1 MVSTRPTKSIHHKR
15 GMNTD
20 MTLQKRSTTSLNMIG
35 YKNSAVM
42 DLVLFSRNQTINL
55 RFQSVCIRRL
65 SNQYFKA
72 TVMEPLVENLKKQVT
87 CSICLDT
94 YTDPKILSCFHTF
107 CCKCLEEH
115 ARKTHRQGKFR
126 CPECQ
131 AEIDLPEGNR
141 FDRLPTSFHQNTL
154 IGLLETED
162 REALLRPPFC
172 SQHKN
177 ERLRYFCSSCEVC
190 ICPVCFAEDH
200 RGHEFDV
207 IEKALQEDKKH
218 IMLKVDTIKEKANLF
233 REEIRKLEKTS
244 KDVEMIITIARQQVS
259 EAAEH
264 VITKTRLQEKQL
276 LESLEMTRRKRIE
289 RINSAKQ
296 ELESL
301 VKQMHQAA
309 EFAEN
314 LVQRSSGLNIIQ
326 TKTTLKQKFQELC
339 EVEISRH
346 HPTTFVKFTA
356 ASQQHLKL
364 GFIQLSEKPA
374 KAAKSTL
381 KGVDQTF
388 QAGVEAE
395 FTLCSKTAEG
405 EISNL
410 TDLSDQVEWL
420 IKPTEDVTNVTVQE
434 GEDGNLRLK
443 FTPKVP
449 GAYSVEVK
457 INGEKLPSSPF
468 TLPVKERQLVVVGE
482 LDLKCNQG
490 QKFKK
495 PAGIAVNTQGDI
507 VVVDHNVHCVFV
519 FNKEGNFLQ
528 QIGTEGADPGQFKG
542 PTDVS
547 FLNNNEILI
556 TDNLNNRIQ
565 HINIQTGTVVK
576 TFGKG
581 GEGKGHFH
589 NPLSIC
595 LDDTERIVITEFYN
609 NRVQV
614 MSKEGEA
621 LFTIGDSG
629 PEKLSTPYSC
639 IPYKNIFL
647 VTERDNHVIKAFDA
661 SNTFLY
667 KFGEKGNQ
675 DGQFNK
681 PCGMCLDGSDNL
693 LVCDHLNNRVQQFS
707 LDGRFTG
714 KTTVP
719 LQSPFQ
725 IVTAPDGR
733 ILVTSLKAKK
743 IYILK

>member
-1 MVSTRPTKSIHHKR
+1 
-15 GMNTD
+15 
-20 MTLQKRSTTSLNMIG
+20 
-35 YKNSAVM
+35 
-42 DLVLFSRNQTINL
+42 
-55 RFQSVCIRRL
+55 
-65 SNQYFKA
+65 
-72 TVMEPLVENLKKQVT
+72 MEPLVENLKKQVT

-107 CCKCLEEH
+107 CCKCLKEH
-115 ARKTHRQGKFR
+115 ARNTHRQGKFR

-131 AEIDLPEGNR
+131 AEIDLPESNR
-141 FDRLPTSFHQNTL
+141 FDRLSTSFIHNSLLGL
-154 IGLLETED
+154 IETED
-162 REALLRPPFC
+162 REDLLRPPFC

-207 IEKALQEDKKH
+207 IEKVLQEDKKY
-218 IMLKVDTIKEKANLF
+218 IMLNVETIKEKANLF

-244 KDVEMIITIARQQVS
+244 GDVEMIITIAKQQVS
-259 EAAEH
+259 EAAQH
-264 VITKTRLQEKQL
+264 VITKTLQQEKQL
-276 LESLEMTRRKRIE
+276 LESLEMTRRKRTE
-289 RINSAKQ
+289 RIHSAKE

-314 LVQRSSGLNIIQ
+314 LVQSSPGLNIIQ
-326 TKTTLKQKFQELC
+326 TKTTLKQKFQELHG
-339 EVEISRH
+339 VEISRH
-346 HPTTFVKFTA
+346 HLTTFVKFTA
-356 ASQQHLKL
+356 ASQQDLKL
-364 GFIQLSEKPA
+364 GFIQLTEKPA

-381 KGVDQTF
+381 EGLDRIF

-395 FTLCSKTAEG
+395 FTLCPRTAEG

-410 TDLSDQVEWL
+410 TDFSDQVEWL
-420 IKPTEDVTNVTVQE
+420 IKPTEDVTNVTVQ

-449 GAYSVEVK
+449 GAYRVEVT

-482 LDLKCNQG
+482 LDLKFNQG
-490 QKFKK
+490 QKLKK
-495 PAGIAVNTQGDI
+495 VAEIAVNTQGDI
-507 VVVDHNVHCVFV
+507 VVVDNLGHCVFV
-519 FNKEGNFLQ
+519 FNRGGNFLK
-528 QIGTEGADPGQFKG
+528 QIGKEGADPGQFKYPVG
-542 PTDVS
+542 VS
-547 FLNNNEILI
+547 FLNSNEILI
-556 TDNLNNRIQ
+556 TDQLNNRIQ
-565 HINIQTGTVVK
+565 HINIQTGSVVK
-576 TFGKG
+576 TFGKKG
-581 GEGKGHFH
+581 NRKGHF
-589 NPLSIC
+589 NTPLSIC
-595 LDDTERIVITEFYN
+595 LDDKERIVVTEFYN

-639 IPYKNIFL
+639 ISYKNIFL

-675 DGQFNK
+675 DGQFNS
-681 PCGMCLDGSDNL
+681 PRGMCLDGSYNL
-693 LVCDHLNNRVQQFS
+693 LVCDYFNNRVQQFS

-733 ILVTSLKAKK
+733 ILVTSHTAKK

>member
-1 MVSTRPTKSIHHKR
+1 
-15 GMNTD
+15 
-20 MTLQKRSTTSLNMIG
+20 
-35 YKNSAVM
+35 
-42 DLVLFSRNQTINL
+42 
-55 RFQSVCIRRL
+55 
-65 SNQYFKA
+65 
-72 TVMEPLVENLKKQVT
+72 MEPLVKNLKKQVT

-141 FDRLPTSFHQNTL
+141 FDRLSTSFIHNSL
-154 IGLLETED
+154 LGLLETED
-162 REALLRPPFC
+162 REDLLRPPFC

-207 IEKALQEDKKH
+207 IEKVLQEDKKY
-218 IMLKVDTIKEKANLF
+218 IMLNVETIKEKANLF

-244 KDVEMIITIARQQVS
+244 EDVEMIIAIAKQDVS
-259 EAAEH
+259 EAAQH
-264 VITKTRLQEKQL
+264 VITKTRQQEKQL
-276 LESLEMTRRKRIE
+276 LESLEMTRKKRIE
-289 RINSAKQ
+289 RINSAKH

-301 VKQMHQAA
+301 VKQMNQAVQ
-309 EFAEN
+309 FAEN
-314 LVQRSSGLNIIQ
+314 LVQRSSALDIVQ
-326 TKTTLKQKFQELC
+326 TMTALKQKFEELRGV
-339 EVEISRH
+339 EVPKH
-346 HPTTFVKFTA
+346 HQTTFAKFNA
-356 ASQQHLKL
+356 ASQQDLKL
-364 GFIQLSEKPA
+364 GFIQL
-374 KAAKSTL
+374 AAESIV
-381 KGVDQTF
+381 KGLDQTF

-395 FTLCSKTAEG
+395 FTLCPNTTEG
-405 EISNL
+405 EINNQA
-410 TDLSDQVEWL
+410 DLNDQVELL
-420 IKPTEDVTNVTVQE
+420 IKSIKDVTNVTVHE
-434 GEDGNLRLK
+434 KGDGNLTVK

-457 INGEKLPSSPF
+457 INGEKLPTCPF
-468 TLPVKERQLVVVGE
+468 TLAVKERQLVVVGE
-482 LDLKCNQG
+482 LDLKFNQG
-490 QKFKK
+490 QEVKG
-495 PAGIAVNTQGDI
+495 PSGIAVNRQGDI
-507 VVVDHNVHCVFV
+507 AVADYYGHCVFV
-519 FNKEGNFLQ
+519 FNKEGNCLQ
-528 QIGTEGADPGQFKG
+528 QIGKEGTGPGQFKNPNG
-542 PTDVS
+542 VS
-547 FLNNNEILI
+547 FLNNNEVLI
-556 TDNLNNRIQ
+556 ADQSNNRIQ
-565 HINIQTGTVVK
+565 HINIRTGYVVK
-576 TFGKG
+576 TFGKK
-581 GEGKGHFH
+581 GERKGQFKT
-589 NPLSIC
+589 PISIC
-595 LDDTERIVITEFYN
+595 LDDTERIVVSELSN

-675 DGQFNK
+675 DGQFNS
-681 PCGMCLDGSDNL
+681 PRGMCLDSSYNL
-693 LVCDHLNNRVQQFS
+693 LVCDYFNNRVQRFS
-707 LDGRFTG
+707 LDGHFIG
-714 KTTVP
+714 KTTVL

-743 IYILK
+743 IYILR

>member
-1 MVSTRPTKSIHHKR
+1 M
-15 GMNTD
+15 
-20 MTLQKRSTTSLNMIG
+20 
-35 YKNSAVM
+35 
-42 DLVLFSRNQTINL
+42 
-55 RFQSVCIRRL
+55 
-65 SNQYFKA
+65 
-72 TVMEPLVENLKKQVT
+72 
-87 CSICLDT
+87 
-94 YTDPKILSCFHTF
+94 
-107 CCKCLEEH
+107 EEH

-207 IEKALQEDKKH
+207 IEKVLQEDKKY
-218 IMLKVDTIKEKANLF
+218 IMLNVETIKEKANLF
-233 REEIRKLEKTS
+233 REEIRKLVKTS
-244 KDVEMIITIARQQVS
+244 EDDEMIIAIAKQQVS
-259 EAAEH
+259 EAAQY

-289 RINSAKQ
+289 RINSAKE

-301 VKQMHQAA
+301 VKQMNQAA

-314 LVQRSSGLNIIQ
+314 LVQSSSGLNIIQ
-326 TKTTLKQKFQELC
+326 TKTTLKLKFQELRG
-339 EVEISRH
+339 VEISRH

-356 ASQQHLKL
+356 TSQQHLKL
-364 GFIQLSEKPA
+364 GFIQLTEKPA

-381 KGVDQTF
+381 EGLDRTF
-388 QAGVEAE
+388 FAGVEAE
-395 FTLCSKTAEG
+395 LTLCPKTAEG
-405 EISNL
+405 ETSYQA
-410 TDLSDQVEWL
+410 DLSDQVEWL
-420 IKPTEDVTNVTVQE
+420 IKPTEDVTNVTVQA
-434 GEDGNLRLK
+434 GEEGNLRLK

-449 GAYSVEVK
+449 GAYNVEVK
-457 INGEKLPSSPF
+457 INGEKLPTCPF
-468 TLPVKERQLVVVGE
+468 TLPVKERELVVVGE
-482 LDLKCNQG
+482 LDLKFNQG
-490 QKFKK
+490 QEFGG
-495 PAGIAVNTQGDI
+495 PSGIAVNKQGDI
-507 VVVDHNVHCVFV
+507 AVVDNLGHCVFV
-519 FNKEGNFLQ
+519 FNKEGNCLK
-528 QIGTEGADPGQFKG
+528 QIGKEGVDPGQFKH
-542 PTDVS
+542 PTGVL
-547 FLNNNEILI
+547 FLNDHEVLVA
-556 TDNLNNRIQ
+556 DGLNNRIQ
-565 HINIQTGTVVK
+565 HINIQTGTVLK
-576 TFGKG
+576 TFGKK
-581 GEGKGHFH
+581 GEGKGHFMVPYSVH
-589 NPLSIC
+589 
-595 LDDTERIVITEFYN
+595 LDHANRLIVTETRN

-639 IPYKNIFL
+639 ISYKNIFL
-647 VTERDNHVIKAFDA
+647 VTERDNHVVKAFN
-661 SNTFLY
+661 SSKTFLY

-675 DGQFNK
+675 DGQFNT
-681 PCGMCLDGSDNL
+681 PRGMCLDGSNNL
-693 LVCDHLNNRVQQFS
+693 LVCDSDNKRVQQFS

-719 LQSPFQ
+719 LKDPRR

-733 ILVTSLKAKK
+733 ILVTSYGTKK
-743 IYILK
+743 IYVLR